1 MSVITV
7 LLATRQGIKF
17 LPSQLRSLEAQTW
30 PDIDLHVSDDGSTD
44 GTRRYLETYLPSWTK
59 GRTRLL
65 AGPQEGTPAANFRTL
80 IAQADDASD
89 YYAFCDQDDVW
100 LPDKLANAV
109 GALAQ
114 ADASRPALHC
124 ARTELIDADSQVIG
138 LSTYFTRPPDFRN
151 AIIQSLAGGNTMVM
165 NKAAF
170 SVLRAASSRT
180 GFVAHDWWT
189 YMLVSGAGG
198 TIVYSDKV
206 DTKYR
211 QHEGNVTGSNL
222 GSRARLT
229 RLLRVWQGRFR
240 DWNERNTAALMAC
253 EDLLSESARTVLRDF
268 AGVRDRSVFKRFRA
282 LRRSGVYRQTA
293 GGHLMLYIACAFGR
307 I

>member
-1 MSVITV
+1 VSVITI
-7 LLATRQGIKF
+7 LLATRHGVRF

-30 PDIDLHVSDDGSTD
+30 PEVDLHVSDDGSTD
-44 GTRRYLETYLPSWTK
+44 GTRQHLETYLPSWTK

-65 AGPQEGTPAANFRTL
+65 VGPQEGTPAANFRAL
-80 IAQADDASD
+80 IVQADDASD

-109 GALAQ
+109 GALAH
-114 ADASRPALHC
+114 ADANRPALHC
-124 ARTELIDADSQVIG
+124 ARTQLIDTDGRVIG
-138 LSTYFTRPPDFRN
+138 LSKYFTRPPGFRN

-170 SVLRAASSRT
+170 SILRAASLRT

-222 GSRARLT
+222 GWRARLT

-240 DWNERNTAALMAC
+240 DWNERNTAALLAC
-253 EDLLSESARTVLRDF
+253 EDLLSENARAVLRDF
-268 AGVRDRSVFKRFRA
+268 GRVRDRSLFERFRH
-282 LRRSGVYRQTA
+282 LSRSGVYRQTI
-293 GGHLMLYIACAFGR
+293 GGQVMLYIACAFRR